1 VDIQYL
7 MKQAKKLE
15 KAVSDAK
22 EQLGGLSVDAESGG
36 GLVKI
41 VMNGKCEVTRVE
53 IDPKALSPFGAAER
67 REDGQHAIDPADK
80 AMLEDLVAAAVNAA
94 VEKARAAADAHL
106 SKATG
111 GIKIPGVG

>member
-15 KAVSDAK
+15 KAMADTREK
-22 EQLGGLSVDAESGG
+22 LGELSVEAESGG
-36 GLVKI
+36 GLVK
-41 VMNGKCEVTRVE
+41 VTMNGKCEVTRLA
-53 IDPKALSPFGAAER
+53 IDPKVV
-67 REDGQHAIDPADK
+67 DPNDK

-94 VEKARAAADAHL
+94 VEKARAAADEAM

-111 GIKIPGVG
+111 GVKIPGVTG